1 MATETDQLKLCFN
14 SPLIPIYFYT
24 NNVLLTELKAGAVVA
39 IAGFCQAFIYGLLA
53 FSPLGAEGISY
64 AIYAGLGSAVLGGL
78 VGVLLGKA
86 PVQFGGPRG
95 STSFITAGSVAL
107 LLSTAGISDMSDP
120 VQFHAL
126 MLLMAGQLSLT
137 GLLIFVA
144 QTQGLGRAMQFIPAP
159 VLIGLNTMVGFFT
172 FYSLIPAL
180 LGMAVYNK
188 PVEILGNFD
197 QVSLPALA
205 VSLCVGAGMLY
216 FRLVRPSPLST
227 LYGLLV
233 GGSMYVI
240 LSSMGLGDSLGPKA
254 SATPMYPFASLLSS
268 PGTHWQA
275 VGQLLQSLLIENPK
289 LLIQIG
295 LASVIAASIVLIESM
310 CAHLLADQQLE
321 NRHNTA
327 RELNVLALSNILAGL
342 MLVLPISNFS
352 NRTSAGLAMGSRS
365 RLSDGTYALAIVL
378 TTLVL
383 WPVWGHIPI
392 LLVAAISGISS
403 LVSIQGSTYRL
414 FLRQITGIFKPKDQ
428 LTPSES
434 FTFWVIVAMLTAA
447 GAFNLLGGVLT
458 GVIFVAVYFLR
469 QQTGSGLSEIIHNP
483 SVRSRTQRPTS
494 DLAILNQEF
503 QYFSWIRFEGN
514 LFFANSPQ
522 INMRLQDELIQKQ
535 LVLLDF
541 TRLRYIDDTG
551 VENLARLLRWF
562 KQHGIQSMVV
572 LPAKPSET
580 GGFTPFQQV
589 IKQARVACYSQ
600 PEEAFW
606 AIENRLLQQQKESD
620 LQTSELSSAFDSD
633 SDLDIRNILANHP
646 AWSQLP
652 DEQMDYFAKEWAAV
666 DLDAHQTLFEK
677 GQEAD
682 GLYLLVYGQ
691 LSAWLETPSHAER
704 LMRFKPGSLVGE
716 MALLDGQSRSASIRA
731 DSPSQLLH
739 LSQSAFESLSEH
751 CPAASQSLL
760 QHIAVSMVARL
771 RQSNQTLLLS
781 NNS

>member
-1 MATETDQLKLCFN
+1 MPRT
-14 SPLIPIYFYT
+14 PLQPIYSVDY
-24 NNVLLTELKAGAVVA
+24 NVLLTEFKAGAVVA

-86 PVQFGGPRG
+86 PAQFGGPRG

-107 LLSTAGISDMSDP
+107 LLSTAGVSDMADP

-126 MLLMAGQLSLT
+126 MLLMGAQLGLT
-137 GLLIFVA
+137 GLLIYLA
-144 QTQGLGRAMQFIPAP
+144 QIQGLGRAMQFIPAP

-180 LGMAVYNK
+180 LGLAVYNK
-188 PVEILGNFD
+188 PVELFGHFD
-197 QVSLPALA
+197 QVSIPALL

-216 FRLVRPSPLST
+216 FRLVKPSPLST
-227 LYGLLV
+227 LYGLVV
-233 GGSMYVI
+233 GGSVYVL

-254 SATPMYPFASLLSS
+254 SATPMYPLASLISS
-268 PGTHWQA
+268 PESHWQA
-275 VGQLLQSLLIENPK
+275 VGQLMQSLLINNPK

-295 LASVIAASIVLIESM
+295 LASLIAASIVLIESM

-321 NRHNTA
+321 YRHDTA
-327 RELNVLALSNILAGL
+327 RELNVLALSNLLAGV

-378 TTLVL
+378 TTMAL

-414 FLRQITGIFKPKDQ
+414 FLRQITGMVRPSDQ
-428 LTPSES
+428 LAPSES

-469 QQTGSGLSEIIHNP
+469 QQTGSGLSEIVHNP
-483 SVRSRTQRPTS
+483 SVRSRTQRPPG

-522 INMRLQDELIQKQ
+522 INMRLQDELYQKQ

-562 KQHGIQSMVV
+562 KQHGIQSKVV

-580 GGFTPFQQV
+580 GGFTPFLQV
-589 IKQARVACYSQ
+589 IKQARVACYPQ

-606 AIENRLLQQQKESD
+606 AIENQLLQQQKDNDPKPPEQLEPAD
-620 LQTSELSSAFDSD
+620 PSAN
-633 SDLDIRNILANHP
+633 LDIQAILGNHP
-646 AWSQLP
+646 AWKQLP
-652 DEQMDYFAKEWAAV
+652 ADQLGYFAHNWAAIN
-666 DLDAHQTLFEK
+666 LDAHQTLFEK

-682 GLYLLVYGQ
+682 GLYLLVEGQ
-691 LSAWLETPSHAER
+691 LSAWLETPGHTER

-731 DSPSQLLH
+731 DSSSRLLH